1 MEINKKGLIIIIT
14 LIILFII
21 GSIKVY
27 QNHVDKL
34 YLVLDNEIKES
45 AKKCFL
51 DKNCEGEITIGDLKN
66 KGYID
71 VLVDPVTKEEVSKD
85 KCLKYE
91 NNEVVFCN

>member
-1 MEINKKGLIIIIT
+1 MATNKKGLIIIII
-14 LIILFII
+14 LIGLFII
-21 GSIKVY
+21 GAIKVY

-34 YLVLDNEIKES
+34 YLVLDNEIKEL

-51 DKNCEGEITIGDLKN
+51 DKNCEGEITLGDLKN

-71 VLVDPVTKEEVSKD
+71 VLVDPISKEEISKD

-91 NNEVVFCN
+91 NNEVKYCN

>member
-1 MEINKKGLIIIIT
+1 MAINKKGLIIIII
-14 LIILFII
+14 LIGLFII
-21 GSIKVY
+21 GAIKVY

-51 DKNCEGEITIGDLKN
+51 DKNCEGEITLGDLKN

-71 VLVDPVTKEEVSKD
+71 VLVDPISKEEISKELG
-85 KCLKYE
+85 K
-91 NNEVVFCN
+91 

>member
-1 MEINKKGLIIIIT
+1 MAINKKGLIIIII
-14 LIILFII
+14 LIGLFII
-21 GSIKVY
+21 GAIKVY

-51 DKNCEGEITIGDLKN
+51 DKNCEGEITLGDLKN

-71 VLVDPVTKEEVSKD
+71 VLVDPISKEEISKD

-91 NNEVVFCN
+91 NNEVKYCN

>member
-1 MEINKKGLIIIIT
+1 MAINKKGLIIIII
-14 LIILFII
+14 LIGLFII
-21 GSIKVY
+21 GAIKVY
-27 QNHVDKL
+27 QNHVDRL

-51 DKNCEGEITIGDLKN
+51 DKNCEGEITLGDLKN

-71 VLVDPVTKEEVSKD
+71 VLVDPISKEEISKD

-91 NNEVVFCN
+91 NNEVIFCN

>member
-1 MEINKKGLIIIIT
+1 MAINKKGLIIIIT

-51 DKNCEGEITIGDLKN
+51 EENCEGEITLGDLKN

-71 VLVDPVTKEEVSKD
+71 VLVDPISKEEISKD

-91 NNEVVFCN
+91 NNEVIFCN